1 MAFDLTR
8 WTRHTLAFNSGAVVL
23 DGPTTENGPALF
35 SYQSAS
41 DNLATISAANYFAD
55 VVFDLAVGDVIIV
68 NGSDASNMYIV
79 ATVDRDAETIT
90 VNSFTTSGLVGT
102 ANIQDGAVTTA
113 KIANDAVTGAKIADD
128 AVTSA
133 KIDPTVLQYVAVP
146 LTAANIIAMNGAPVE
161 VLAAGGANTVHLVEH
176 ACLMMTYGTTQF
188 TGGGAI
194 GLQYGNTA
202 ALAGEAASSTIAAA
216 NIQGS
221 ASTMDMVEGAL
232 SSGAF
237 TAVANL
243 GLFISND
250 TAAFA
255 DGDSDFVLHL
265 WYRTVPTV

>member
-90 VNSFTTSGLVGT
+90 VNSFTASGSVAT
-102 ANIQDGAVTTA
+102 ANIQNGAVTTP
-113 KIANDAVTGAKIADD
+113 KIADD

-146 LTAANIIAMNGAPVE
+146 LTAANIIAMNATPVQ

-216 NIQGS
+216 NIQGA

-243 GLFISND
+243 GLFISNL
-250 TAAFA
+250 TGAFA
-255 DGDSDFVLHL
+255 AGDSNFVLHL

>member
-1 MAFDLTR
+1 MAFGINYMGRVSTSANNDTQKV
-8 WTRHTLAFNSGAVVL
+8 WIY
-23 DGPTTENGPALF
+23 NGT
-35 SYQSAS
+35 STGS
-41 DNLATISAANYFAD
+41 NETVATIAASGYFNAFM
-55 VVFDLAVGDVIIV
+55 VNVALGKGPLSVGDLIVI
-68 NGSDASNMYIV
+68 NGNDASAFY
-79 ATVDRDAETIT
+79 TVQT
-90 VNSFTTSGLVGT
+90 VTPNVTVSVFAASGVVGT
-102 ANIQDGAVTTA
+102 ANIQDGAVTANKLATDSVTTV
-113 KIANDAVTGAKIADD
+113 KILDD
-128 AVTSA
+128 NVTSDKLA
-133 KIDPTVLQYVAVP
+133 ATVLKYVAVP
-146 LTAANIIAMNGAPVE
+146 LTAANIIAMNGAPVQ

-176 ACLMMTYGTTQF
+176 ACLMMTYGTVQF

-216 NIQGS
+216 NIQGA

-243 GLFISND
+243 GLFISNL

-255 DGDSDFVLHL
+255 DGDSNFVLHL